1 MYKRGRKYSAT
12 YSLDGLPV
20 KISVRPGYDYPKS
33 TSVLAYIYIPG
44 VSNTG
49 YFTHSCDLNIIYADT
64 PGSITAEFIN
74 EPTPRCKLK
83 ITYKYKINDNVGT
96 NSIILDSGWNI

>member
-1 MYKRGRKYSAT
+1 MYKRGRKYSAK

-20 KISVRPGYDYPKS
+20 KISARPGYDYPNS
-33 TSVLAYIYIPG
+33 TSVLAYIYIPD
-44 VSNTG
+44 VYNKG

-83 ITYKYKINDNVGT
+83 ITYKYTINEEVSTD
-96 NSIILDSGWNI
+96 SIILESGWN